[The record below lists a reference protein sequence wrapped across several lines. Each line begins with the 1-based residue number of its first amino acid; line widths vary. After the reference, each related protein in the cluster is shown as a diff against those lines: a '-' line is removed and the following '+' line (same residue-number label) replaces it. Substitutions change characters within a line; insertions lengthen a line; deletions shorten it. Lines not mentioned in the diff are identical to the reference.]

1 VEPVTGPHAGLAAT
15 AGHRRPAWVPPLIA
29 AAVVM
34 LFAGLWEG
42 LFYLGLPVPA
52 GGATLSQ
59 DHGELMVLGFL
70 GTLIALER
78 AVALGGTWGYLAPV
92 AAGAGGLAIVIGAPG
107 EVGEVLIGCGGVVL
121 VAIFVAVHRIQ
132 PSLHNVVLAS
142 AAVCWVVAAGLW
154 MAGWD
159 ISKFVPW
166 LIGFLVLTI
175 TGERLELSRMTGT
188 SRRGRL
194 LFAAAAGLFAAGLLA
209 SLAAGPAPTAPGGP
223 VPAGIRIA
231 GGGLIALALW
241 LARYDVARRTI
252 RGHGVTRY
260 MAAALLAGYAW
271 LAVAGGLFAGMGQ
284 MAVGGAYDLGA
295 YDAELHAV
303 FLGFVMS
310 MIFAHAPVI
319 VPSVLGRPLPFR
331 GFLYVPLVLLHVS
344 LILRLAGGD
353 WAGNT
358 DAWQWGGSLNEVAV
372 LLFLALAAGLVV
384 RTGRAVRR
392 AGQAR
397 RAVVPSGNAAV
408 TAAGDRDMRAGGH
421 AEDLAR

>member
-1 VEPVTGPHAGLAAT
+1 MEPVAGTRARLAAT
-15 AGHRRPAWVPPLIA
+15 ARHRRPAWVPPLIA

-121 VAIFVAVHRIQ
+121 AAIFVAVHRIQ

-154 MAGWD
+154 IAGWD

-209 SLAAGPAPTAPGGP
+209 SLAAGPAPAAPGGP

-319 VPSVLGRPLPFR
+319 VPSVLRRPLPFR
-331 GFLYVPLVLLHVS
+331 GFLYIPLVLLHVS

-353 WAGNT
+353 WAGNAG
-358 DAWQWGGSLNEVAV
+358 AWQWGGSLNEVAV
-372 LLFLALAAGLVV
+372 FLFLALAAGLVIGS
-384 RTGRAVRR
+384 GRAARR
-392 AGQAR
+392 AGRWSGLWRAGR
-397 RAVVPSGNAAV
+397 RRRRLAAV
-408 TAAGDRDMRAGGH
+408 TAGTSQGH
-421 AEDLAR
+421 GI